1 LPLAI
6 NTVIVL
12 ETHSLYV
19 ALAQLLGVSLLLLA
33 ASIKMHLLVIHIEH
47 FPYGI

>member
-1 LPLAI
+1 M
-6 NTVIVL
+6 VL

-19 ALAQLLGVSLLLLA
+19 TLAQLLAVSLLPLA
-33 ASIKMHLLVIHIEH
+33 ASIKTNLFVTRIEH